1 MCKLM
6 YCSSDELPSDWFP
19 AAGDVE
25 KIFEKGEEGMSS
37 ADGFIRQ
44 MVRSTSTPY
53 LLPLTRDFAGDRKD
67 LHARNGSLRSPR
79 HVRRVSI
86 MHNALSLTTPC
97 FFSYVH
103 VAKHRTFDQVRS
115 IRLIRARR
123 TDFDAQTVAQG
134 PRGLCYLPDGVE
146 PVPVCA
152 SRRQDCHGELS
163 RPILFRI
170 RALTK
175 GAGLRHDRFRHPKR
189 SLLLSCFTQ
198 DRRLTLLWIVDGLA
212 LHSFHRQVSR
222 GTSPPSV
229 CARRSQADPP
239 LNLRPTT
246 PSR

>member
-1 MCKLM
+1 MPATSFPLTGFLQLAMSRRSLRRERRECLRPM
-6 YCSSDELPSDWFP
+6 DSSGRWCVLLLPH
-19 AAGDVE
+19 
-25 KIFEKGEEGMSS
+25 IF
-37 ADGFIRQ
+37 
-44 MVRSTSTPY
+44 Y
-53 LLPLTRDFAGDRKD
+53 LLHVISQEIGKTYTQGTDRYG
-67 LHARNGSLRSPR
+67 RPVMFVGSP
-79 HVRRVSI
+79 I

-170 RALTK
+170 RELTK
-175 GAGLRHDRFRHPKR
+175 RCR
-189 SLLLSCFTQ
+189 SST
-198 DRRLTLLWIVDGLA
+198 
-212 LHSFHRQVSR
+212 
-222 GTSPPSV
+222 
-229 CARRSQADPP
+229 
-239 LNLRPTT
+239 
-246 PSR
+246 